1 MSEVVAIIVDGTVVQ
16 PVLDVAAAVASVAG
30 AVVRRVDV
38 TADASADRIL
48 TALADAPT
56 VVGVLSTDWLARDP
70 GWRLM
75 QSVHRP
81 VVLVPADGPGRRR
94 MISRAL
100 VPLDGTPESAAA
112 VAQTVA
118 LLARAGVDLVILHV
132 FDASTV
138 PKYWNHSAHAHQAW
152 QTEFLARFC
161 EPSGVRLEL
170 RSGQAGEHVLDVAA
184 AERVDLIALG
194 WSQHLGAGRA
204 RTVRSTVQQATVPVM
219 LVPMATDPV

>member
-1 MSEVVAIIVDGTVVQ
+1 MSEVVAVIVAGAAEQ
-16 PVLDVAAAVASVAG
+16 PVLDVATAVASVAG
-30 AVVRRVDV
+30 AIVRRVDV

-56 VVGVLSTDWLARDP
+56 VVGVLSTEWLARDP
-70 GWRLM
+70 GWHLM
-75 QSVHRP
+75 QRAQKP
-81 VVLVPADGPGRRR
+81 LVLVPADGPGRHR

-112 VAQTVA
+112 VAQTLA
-118 LLARAGVDLVILHV
+118 LLSRAGVDLVILHV

-161 EPSGVRLEL
+161 EPPGVRLEL

-219 LVPMATDPV
+219 LVPMATDHV